1 MKALILIFFIYAGRG
16 EALCLPPT
24 SSSIKNN
31 TIINAT
37 MIESAA
43 SEFTE
48 ATGHLL
54 SPGEK
59 LTITFEALNPGINAE
74 IIKSGSG
81 PVIKVLG
88 GMLKHPEMNKHAL
101 TLLLCHELG
110 HYLGGPP
117 LKSRNGWSSTEGQ
130 ADYYSGETCAR
141 YIGLSEENLLD
152 GALNLTRIYS
162 EVTLESA
169 PILGSC
175 DENRVSRTHY
185 GYPKVQCRLD
195 TIIAGW
201 NNERRPACWFFE

>member
-1 MKALILIFFIYAGRG
+1 MKALILVFFIYAGRG
-16 EALCLPPT
+16 EAFCLPPT
-24 SSSIKNN
+24 SNSAKNT
-31 TIINAT
+31 TIINAA

-48 ATGHLL
+48 AAGTLL

-59 LTITFEALNPGINAE
+59 LTITFETLNPEINAE
-74 IIKSGSG
+74 IIKSGTG
-81 PVIKVLG
+81 PVIRVLG

-130 ADYYSGETCAR
+130 ADYFSGETCAR
-141 YIGLSEENLLD
+141 YMRLSEENLVD

-162 EVTLESA
+162 EVTLES
-169 PILGSC
+169 PPVLESC
-175 DENRVSRTHY
+175 DESRVGRTHY

-201 NNERRPACWFFE
+201 KNERRPACWFFE